1 MSSMITVE
9 EALRRTLAS
18 AETPLEEEKV
28 ALEKA
33 YGRVLR

>member
-1 MSSMITVE
+1 MITVE
-9 EALRRTLAS
+9 EALRRVLAS

-28 ALEKA
+28 ALDKA